1 MAIKKTLKQRK
12 TQVIRFRVTE
22 EELER
27 IRKQAEKQNFKSVSA
42 YCRVC
47 ITKTDSLHLGFLQRD
62 LRNLKKQMSRIGNNL
77 NQIARYFHMGGV
89 RSRAMEENINACIGA
104 IMDIRSQV
112 VKMAGEFHGN
122 TEASNE

>member
-27 IRKQAEKQNFKSVSA
+27 IRRQAEKQNFKSVSA

-62 LRNLKKQMSRIGNNL
+62 LRNLKNQMSRIGNNL
-77 NQIARYFHMGGV
+77 NQIARVLNAGMMVSMEKSLIPTLESLAKVQQEIQNMIGV
-89 RSRAMEENINACIGA
+89 LLVTDE
-104 IMDIRSQV
+104 Q
-112 VKMAGEFHGN
+112 K
-122 TEASNE
+122 